1 MLFDLASDEIPP
13 AFATRYAAL
22 VRGNEHR
29 EIWAKSLTDVLLK
42 HESDGVFLPD
52 VANEDARLSMLSA
65 MSQISQR
72 PSVVI

>member
-1 MLFDLASDEIPP
+1 
-13 AFATRYAAL
+13 
-22 VRGNEHR
+22 
-29 EIWAKSLTDVLLK
+29 
-42 HESDGVFLPD
+42 VFLPD